1 MAKEARIYS
10 EMDFDDSETESF
22 LPKPISSVI
31 SKRRNLFNKFALS
44 GWVFAII
51 LFGIN
56 LYTWIHP
63 RVPTDIECTRQ
74 LNAWC
79 KWSKDYRGAHS
90 IDGRSL
96 TRILVAPVFDVVEY
110 EDVKFSNNFFQ
121 PSPYR
126 GKPTPELEKSWSDL
140 WKSECIHNS

>member
-56 LYTWIHP
+56 LYTQEFP
-63 RVPTDIECTRQ
+63 RISSVHGSSTHGVSGQKIIEGHTV
-74 LNAWC
+74 LMA
-79 KWSKDYRGAHS
+79 
-90 IDGRSL
+90 GR
-96 TRILVAPVFDVVEY
+96 
-110 EDVKFSNNFFQ
+110 
-121 PSPYR
+121 
-126 GKPTPELEKSWSDL
+126 
-140 WKSECIHNS
+140 